1 MEGRGVCNNSRP
13 FSWGFSQLLG
23 SAAGGLNGIKDQLDE
38 DITEVQ
44 WSGCKSCFERW
55 QLSYNISNKAVEN
68 RIFEA
73 IPNTLADKICV
84 GLIGTES
91 KADLLAKIKDT
102 VIKKQSV
109 FLYCKDLHQIVQNRS
124 EAPERYAARIRQAAP
139 PCCLQTDNKTSDYS
153 ADLML

>member
-1 MEGRGVCNNSRP
+1 M
-13 FSWGFSQLLG
+13 
-23 SAAGGLNGIKDQLDE
+23 
-38 DITEVQ
+38 
-44 WSGCKSCFERW
+44 
-55 QLSYNISNKAVEN
+55 SYKISNKAVEN

-102 VIKKQSV
+102 VIKKRSV
-109 FLYCKDLHQIVQNRS
+109 FLYRKDLHQIVQNRS

-153 ADLML
+153 ADLMLSIFILGFADSYTKEKLFQIQPK